1 MANLNRN
8 IVYTE
13 RNFNS
18 FRNSLINYSQT
29 YFPNTYNDFST
40 DSTGMLFIEMAA
52 YVGDVLSFYLDN
64 QIQETFIQY
73 ARQEQNLFDLAYML
87 GSKPKVTTAATV
99 DVAIYQ
105 LLPNKI
111 DVNGASVPDFDY
123 ALKIPSGFQL
133 TSNEN
138 ASINF
143 ITEDVCDF
151 SVSSSQDPTDISIYS
166 LSANTPQRFLLKKTR
181 KAISGTI
188 NSIQSVFNA
197 PSKYPTVNINASSI
211 INVLDC
217 FDSDGNQWHEVLNL
231 AQDTVFTTKINA
243 SYTDPNAI
251 QDDAPNL
258 LNLKQVQRRFTTRFL
273 NSTTLQLGFGAGTVT
288 DNDEDLVPNPDN
300 VGTGL
305 AFSKDKLTA
314 AYSPLNFMF
323 TDTYGIAPANTT
335 LTIRYLTGGG
345 LSANVESGTL
355 TNFNNEGVVFK
366 NPDLTNTPLAN
377 IIFNSLA
384 TNNILA
390 ADGGQGADTVE
401 EIRQNA
407 LGNFQNQLRTVTQ
420 QDYLIRALSMPANIG
435 TIAKAFIQPTKV
447 AEYGIGELPTI
458 LDMYV
463 LSYNSNKTLRTAS
476 STLKQNLKT
485 YLSEYRMINDSI
497 KIKDAYIINI
507 TCEFDIIVLPNF
519 NNNEVILNCIN
530 SLTEYFSIDNWNINQ
545 PILLKS
551 LSILIDKVEG
561 VQTVT
566 NVFIKNIAGASKGY
580 SDYSYDISAATN
592 NGIIYPSVD
601 PMIFE
606 LKYPTSDIVG
616 RVVPL

>member
-8 IVYTE
+8 ITYTN
-13 RNFNS
+13 RDFNT
-18 FRNSLINYSQT
+18 FRNTLIDYSKT
-29 YFPNTYNDFST
+29 YFPNTFNDFT
-40 DSTGMLFIEMAA
+40 PDSTGMLFIEMAS
-52 YVGDVLSFYLDN
+52 YIGDVLSFYLDN

-73 ARQEQNLFDLAYML
+73 ARQESNLFDLAYML
-87 GSKPKVTTAATV
+87 GYRPKVTTVATTEV
-99 DVAIYQ
+99 SFYQ
-105 LLPNKI
+105 QLPSKI
-111 DVNGASVPDFDY
+111 DSNGAVIPDFDY
-123 ALKIPSGFQL
+123 ALKIPENFQI
-133 TSNEN
+133 TSNQN
-138 ASINF
+138 GSINF

-151 SVSSSQDPTDISIYS
+151 SISSSQDPTDVSIYS
-166 LSANTPQRFLLKKTR
+166 LNGTIPNRFLLKKTR

-188 NSIQSVFNA
+188 KSKDFSFTS
-197 PSKYPTVNINASSI
+197 PSKFSIANINDTSI

-217 FDSDGNQWHEVLNL
+217 FDSDGNEWYEVLNL

-243 SYTDPNAI
+243 NYTDPNAV

-273 NSTTLQLGFGAGTVT
+273 NSTQLQLGFGAGTVS
-288 DNDEDLVPNPDN
+288 DNDENLVPNPDN

-305 AFSKDKLTA
+305 SFSKDKLMT

-335 LTIRYLTGGG
+335 LTVRYLVGGG
-345 LSANVESGTL
+345 LQSNVSSGTL
-355 TNFNNEGVVFK
+355 TDFDPSSIVFV
-366 NPDLTNTPLAN
+366 NPNISSTTLADT
-377 IIFNSLA
+377 IFNSVA

-390 ADGGQGADTVE
+390 ADGGQGADTID

-435 TIAKAFIQPTKV
+435 TIAKAYIQPTKV
-447 AEYGIGELPTI
+447 AEYQLGELPTI

-463 LSYNSNKTLRTAS
+463 LSYNSQKQLRTAS

-507 TCEFDIIVLPNF
+507 MCNFDIIVLPNF
-519 NNNEVILNCIN
+519 NNNTVILDCIN
-530 SLTEYFSIDNWNINQ
+530 ELTQYFNIDNWNINQ
-545 PILLKS
+545 PILLNS
-551 LSILIDKVEG
+551 LSILLDKVEG
-561 VQTVT
+561 VQTVK
-566 NVFIKNIAGASKGY
+566 NIEIKNISGASLGY
-580 SDYSYDISAATN
+580 SNFSYDIKSATN
-592 NGIIYPSVD
+592 NGIVYPSVD
-601 PMIFE
+601 PMVFE
-606 LKYPTSDIVG
+606 LKYPQSDITG